1 MTLINM
7 EEKMSWVYLIIAIV
21 AEVFGT
27 TSMKLSQGLS
37 KLWPSVMI
45 FVFYGLSLV
54 FLTVSLKKIDIS
66 VAYAI
71 WSGLGTAIIALI
83 GILLFKESVSSIK
96 VLSIVL
102 IIAGV
107 IGLNLAD
114 GLQNKGEKEKSVQ
127 QVYSDKT
134 AE

>member
-1 MTLINM
+1 M
-7 EEKMSWVYLIIAIV
+7 
-21 AEVFGT
+21 
-27 TSMKLSQGLS
+27 Q
-37 KLWPSVMI
+37 
-45 FVFYGLSLV
+45 YGQ
-54 FLTVSLKKIDIS
+54 
-66 VAYAI
+66 
-71 WSGLGTAIIALI
+71 GLGTAIIALI

-114 GLQNKGEKEKSVQ
+114 GLQDKGEKEKSVQ